1 MCIRD
6 RTMTKDADLTQIIA
20 VVNSINDCNIR
31 EKSRVRNVVDAKRI
45 YSSVAKAI
53 FPKKTFKEIGA
64 EIGVSHCTILYHL
77 KDFKALVQQ
86 DKGLRDA
93 HQYCLEICTNMLGKA
108 HNNYLDKII
117 LNWSNLTLKQKKML
131 GELAEEYITSNSIV
145 ETIET
150 QEYAVV

>member
-1 MCIRD
+1 
-6 RTMTKDADLTQIIA
+6 
-20 VVNSINDCNIR
+20 
-31 EKSRVRNVVDAKRI
+31 
-45 YSSVAKAI
+45 
-53 FPKKTFKEIGA
+53 
-64 EIGVSHCTILYHL
+64 
-77 KDFKALVQQ
+77 
-86 DKGLRDA
+86 
-93 HQYCLEICTNMLGKA
+93 MLGKA